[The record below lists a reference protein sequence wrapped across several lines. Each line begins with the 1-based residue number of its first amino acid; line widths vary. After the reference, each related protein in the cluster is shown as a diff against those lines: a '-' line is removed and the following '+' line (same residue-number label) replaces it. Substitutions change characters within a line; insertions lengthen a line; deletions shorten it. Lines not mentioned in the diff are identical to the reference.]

1 MKKKKRKYFDELISK
16 YADGTAPECR
26 HFGKCGGC
34 MFQNISYDNQLL
46 LKKEY
51 INHIYEG
58 ILTVDKVEPS
68 TSFRYRNRMD
78 YVCAF
83 GKTGLRERGFY
94 KFVVD
99 VEECPLLQEK
109 SSVLFEIMRPAIK
122 EVEGYD
128 YLKHAGYLRYV
139 TLRQAK
145 FTGETMVN
153 FVVSE
158 KDNRLDN
165 IIKLIEEKADSITIL
180 HNDGLADSN
189 FGDIFLDIKKGYI
202 TEDFN
207 GVKFM
212 ITPNSFFQSNSST
225 ALDMYKKIKSEVEG
239 NVLDLYC
246 GVGSITLYCADKAE
260 SILGVEIS
268 NEAVIAAEK
277 NRDLNNIKNAEFKC
291 SDSYDFLKNPDMK
304 FTTLILDPPRSGL
317 NPKMIKYINE
327 INPEKIVYMSCNP
340 TVFKTEIEMF
350 ENYRIDEFSAFDMF
364 PQTPHLETIA
374 VMRKKQ

>member
-1 MKKKKRKYFDELISK
+1 MKKKKKKYFDELISK
-16 YADGTAPECR
+16 YADGTEPECR

-34 MFQNISYDNQLL
+34 MFQNISYNNQLL

-51 INHIYEG
+51 VNHLYDG

-68 TSFRYRNRMD
+68 ISYGYRNRMD

-99 VEECPLLQEK
+99 VESCPLLQDN
-109 SSVLFEIMRPAIK
+109 SSVLFETMRPLIK
-122 EVEGYD
+122 NVEGYD
-128 YLKHAGYLRYV
+128 YLKHEGYLRYV
-139 TLRQAK
+139 ILRQAK

-158 KDNRLDN
+158 KENRLDN
-165 IIKLIEEKADSITIL
+165 IIKSINERADSISIL
-180 HNDGLADSN
+180 HNGGLADSN
-189 FGDIFLDIKKGYI
+189 FGDIFMDIKKGYI
-202 TEDFN
+202 TEDFD

-212 ITPNSFFQSNSST
+212 ITPNSFFQSNSSV
-225 ALDMYKKIKSEVEG
+225 AADMYKKIKSEVSG
-239 NVLDLYC
+239 IVLDLYC
-246 GVGSITLYCADKAE
+246 GVGSITLYCAEKAE

-268 NEAVIAAEK
+268 QEAVSTAEK
-277 NRDLNNIKNAEFKC
+277 NRDLNNIKNADFKC
-291 SDSYDFLKNPDMK
+291 SDSYDFLKNINTK

-317 NPKMIKYINE
+317 NHKIIKYIDE

-340 TVFKTEIEMF
+340 TLFKTEIKMF

-364 PQTPHLETIA
+364 PQTPHLETLA

>member
-1 MKKKKRKYFDELISK
+1 MKKKKKKYFDELIEK
-16 YADGTAPECR
+16 YADGTEPECR

-34 MFQNISYDNQLL
+34 MFQNISYENQLL

-51 INHIYEG
+51 VNHLFDG
-58 ILTVDKVEPS
+58 ILTVEKVEPS
-68 TSFRYRNRMD
+68 ISYGYRNRMD

-99 VEECPLLQEK
+99 VESCPLLQER
-109 SSVLFEIMRPAIK
+109 SSVLYETMRPLIK
-122 EVEGYD
+122 EVEGFD
-128 YLKHAGYLRYV
+128 YLKHNGYLRYV

-158 KDNRLDN
+158 KENRLDN
-165 IIKLIEEKADSITIL
+165 VLKSIEKKADSISIL
-180 HNDGLADSN
+180 HNGGLSDSN

-202 TEDFN
+202 TENFD

-212 ITPNSFFQSNSST
+212 ITPNSFFQSNSS
-225 ALDMYKKIKSEVEG
+225 AAVDMYKKIKSEISG

-246 GVGSITLYCADKAE
+246 GVGSITLYCANKAE
-260 SILGVEIS
+260 HILGVEIS
-268 NEAVIAAEK
+268 EEAIIAAKK
-277 NRDLNNIKNAEFKC
+277 NRDLNLIKNADFIC

-317 NPKMIKYINE
+317 NPKMIKYING
-327 INPEKIVYMSCNP
+327 INPDKIVYMSCNP

-350 ENYRIDEFSAFDMF
+350 ENYRIDEFSAYDMF
-364 PQTPHLETIA
+364 PQTPHLETLA
-374 VMRKKQ
+374 VMRKK